1 MFLLWLAASV
11 LVGDIPTAA
20 PSNVHIAR
28 FGRAAEDLRRLD
40 EVALLGSHNTYNRS
54 GHLTDALDHGVRAIE
69 IDIWD
74 DGRTN
79 LVGIGDDEMHGD
91 WYVRHL
97 NDVFHGHN
105 QNNCGQGNG
114 NFAHCLDD
122 LRVWHEHHPQHPLIV
137 VFVDKKQGWGE
148 SRTPQDFDRLL
159 LTHID
164 RRTLTPQTPLHG
176 CADAPS
182 PSLLVSPILLK
193 GDARTLRLAA
203 ETKRLPLLERLRGKF
218 MFVLT
223 QSSLDTYVAWQGA
236 QACAL
241 VAPEIHHGQ
250 MRYDVVHGMPPAF
263 GTRTQDW
270 VIVYNIGFGEL
281 AQPQYPDDDTDLGWR
296 MGEEIRRWHYL
307 SRVFDIPDG
316 LQAFRQARNDSP
328 APEFEHGT
336 SSGHNIL
343 AVDDY
348 ESIPADVGGHGCDA
362 CADRTWGNTSLVA
375 EKQPTPK

>member
-1 MFLLWLAASV
+1 M
-11 LVGDIPTAA
+11 
-20 PSNVHIAR
+20 
-28 FGRAAEDLRRLD
+28 RLD
-40 EVALLGSHNTYNRS
+40 EVALLGSHNTYNHGVR
-54 GHLTDALDHGVRAIE
+54 LIDALDHGVRAIE

-97 NDVFHGHN
+97 SDVFHGHN
-105 QNNCGQGNG
+105 QNNCGHGNG
-114 NFAHCLDD
+114 NFAQCLDD
-122 LRVWHEHHPQHPLIV
+122 LRSWHESHPRHPLVV

-164 RRTLTPQTPLHG
+164 RRARSAQAPLLG
-176 CADAPS
+176 CADAPHD
-182 PSLLVSPILLK
+182 SLLVSPTLLK
-193 GDARTLRLAA
+193 GDARTLRQAA
-203 ETKRLPLLERLRGKF
+203 ESKHLPALERLRGKF

-270 VIVYNIGFGEL
+270 VIVYNIGFTEL
-281 AQPQYPDDDTDLGWR
+281 AQPQYPDDDSDLGWR

-307 SRVFDIPDG
+307 SRVFDIPDDA
-316 LQAFRQARNDSP
+316 QAFRQARNDSP
-328 APEFEHGT
+328 APELEHGPT
-336 SSGHNIL
+336 LGHNIL

-348 ESIPADVGGHGCDA
+348 EAISPDIGGHGCDA
-362 CADRTWGNTSLVA
+362 CENRAWAD
-375 EKQPTPK
+375 TPLAAQKPASPE